1 MPEITP
7 TITIEDSELHFDF
20 IRAAG
25 PGGQNVNKV
34 SSAAQLRFDI
44 VNSPTLPEEVK
55 QRLIKLAGNRVTDEG
70 ILLIEAKR
78 FRTQEQNKFDATQRL
93 IELVQKS
100 AIAPKVR
107 KKTKPSVTARAARV
121 SSKKKRGQTKKIR
134 QYNPN
139 EWE

>member
-78 FRTQEQNKFDATQRL
+78 FDETQRL

>member
-1 MPEITP
+1 MLEITS
-7 TITIEDSELHFDF
+7 TIKIDENELHFDF

-34 SSAAQLRFDI
+34 STAAQLRFNVKD
-44 VNSPTLPEEVK
+44 SPSLPDDVK
-55 QRLIKLAGNRVTDEG
+55 QRLIKLAGSRMTADG
-70 ILLIEAKR
+70 TLLIEAKR
-78 FRTQEQNKFDATQRL
+78 YRTQEQNKLDAIQRL

-100 AIAPKVR
+100 AIQPKIR
-107 KKTKPSVTARAARV
+107 RKTKPSVTSSAARV

-134 QYNPN
+134 QYNPD